1 MNKIEE
7 EVKKEKEKEN
17 EDEKEKNPSKKII
30 KQKNIE
36 ELLSYKDK
44 DIKNFNAEEFCIR
57 KYNKNNVESGKIF
70 FKYRYI
76 KNKLEEISKTIP
88 RKSVFNIKDLEN
100 LKLINKKEKRLS
112 YSLNLNLIKNEEN
125 YNDKNDFR
133 IFNSTFLTIVEKSI
147 IHFNMKKY
155 KESYKVLFQ
164 EKIINSENEFGEF
177 LLVVNGYD
185 KNILGTFLSKKKP
198 PNENKEVINGF
209 INSIDLKYIKLN
221 INNNNNYFLEC
232 LRFLLSRLNLPQD
245 ANLILEIMDT
255 FSTFLFNNNK
265 DNEEFILKYSSIND
279 IYLLISTLLALNTMF
294 TRKDIKNMNIIKKEQ
309 FLEMNKKIEKN
320 EGIDIYDKLEKEP
333 ISMSYNYKDII
344 YQKMAVLVKEKDINI
359 SLQKSVSS
367 LITKTQIK
375 NIEKK
380 DDKIILEEENS
391 INENENSINEN
402 ENEDSNENNSINEN
416 LIKEENSLE
425 NEDEIGNL
433 NVNEI
438 IDKRP
443 NKIKK
448 TNTSIN
454 INGELSKHKI
464 FEKINLNEKIN
475 KDDEE
480 NIRQI
485 SFSYLENLYNFSEKD
500 KSILTKPTKFI
511 KLINKNSFHK
521 RIFVVDEKLEKLIWA
536 KEIDIDQ
543 SKNIK
548 IKGNLHTLLINE
560 IENVHNGI
568 EKSQLISEYIK
579 NYPNEVKEANH
590 FISIITSNKSFC
602 IKAEIQEIALS
613 WFKALKSL
621 VIKNKNKN
629 KNNDNDKNKI
639 NIIKFQVKNI
649 WYTLIL
655 PKWNIYGNYL
665 NYKIQNKINYLKE
678 KQIIKRDN
686 NINIFSK
693 NIVLL
698 EEKTTFSID
707 DRNKFIIEAK
717 NKIINNNY
725 LEYDEFI
732 YFYNFGLPS
741 KLRGK
746 IWSLLIGN
754 PLGITQK
761 LYNIYK
767 KQISSIDFEKVINEF
782 EKNKN
787 LEQTLSEINE
797 NIYND
802 KLLINQIIL
811 DILSIKDK
819 YLIKYTISPFIILSE
834 VYTIIRVFFLMRPDI
849 TYNKSLISFSFIF
862 ILVCKDEFIS
872 FCNIFNLI
880 NTTNTLQFYLKN
892 EDYIDSRV
900 KYFDDLLKNKIP
912 KISLHFKNLDISSEL
927 FLVSWFE
934 NIFSFTFD
942 YHILRRIFDL
952 YLLHGEYILFQVGL
966 TIIKIQEDELL
977 NFTISEI
984 FKVLGKLP
992 NEYKEDYFMEKLYLM
1007 NIHKDFE
1014 IWKINNDIK
1023 KQKDKFFD
1031 IINNKK

>member
-57 KYNKNNVESGKIF
+57 KYNKNNVEAGKIF

-185 KNILGTFLSKKKP
+185 KNILGTFLSKNKP

-221 INNNNNYFLEC
+221 INNNNYFLEC

-380 DDKIILEEENS
+380 DDKVILEEEKE

-464 FEKINLNEKIN
+464 LEKINLNEKTY

-521 RIFVVDEKLEKLIWA
+521 RIFVVDEKLEKLMWA

-579 NYPNEVKEANH
+579 NCPNEVKEANH

-629 KNNDNDKNKI
+629 KNNDNDKNKNKI
-639 NIIKFQVKNI
+639 NMIKFQVKNI

-655 PKWNIYGNYL
+655 PNWNIYGNYL

-797 NIYND
+797 DIYND

-834 VYTIIRVFFLMRPDI
+834 VYTIVRVFFLMRPD
-849 TYNKSLISFSFIF
+849 SL
-862 ILVCKDEFIS
+862 
-872 FCNIFNLI
+872 
-880 NTTNTLQFYLKN
+880 
-892 EDYIDSRV
+892 
-900 KYFDDLLKNKIP
+900 
-912 KISLHFKNLDISSEL
+912 
-927 FLVSWFE
+927 
-934 NIFSFTFD
+934 
-942 YHILRRIFDL
+942 
-952 YLLHGEYILFQVGL
+952 
-966 TIIKIQEDELL
+966 
-977 NFTISEI
+977 
-984 FKVLGKLP
+984 
-992 NEYKEDYFMEKLYLM
+992 
-1007 NIHKDFE
+1007 
-1014 IWKINNDIK
+1014 
-1023 KQKDKFFD
+1023 
-1031 IINNKK
+1031 

>member
-7 EVKKEKEKEN
+7 EVKKEKEN

-57 KYNKNNVESGKIF
+57 KYNKNNVEAGKIF

-185 KNILGTFLSKKKP
+185 KNILGTFLSKNKS

-209 INSIDLKYIKLN
+209 INSIDLKYIKL
-221 INNNNNYFLEC
+221 NNNNNYFLEC

-344 YQKMAVLVKEKDINI
+344 YQKMAVLVKEKDMNI

-380 DDKIILEEENS
+380 DDKVILEEENS

-402 ENEDSNENNSINEN
+402 ENEDSDENNSINES
-416 LIKEENSLE
+416 LVKEENSLE

-464 FEKINLNEKIN
+464 LEKINLNEKTY

-629 KNNDNDKNKI
+629 KNNDNDKNKNKI
-639 NIIKFQVKNI
+639 NMIKFQVKNI

-655 PKWNIYGNYL
+655 PNWNIYGNYL
-665 NYKIQNKINYLKE
+665 NYKIQNKINYIKE

-686 NINIFSK
+686 INIFSK
-693 NIVLL
+693 NVDLL

-707 DRNKFIIEAK
+707 DRNKFIFEAK

-767 KQISSIDFEKVINEF
+767 KQISFIDFEKVINEF